1 MKTGGSLALSA
12 CLVLASQTNAAT
24 NDSVLVASSEDRLR
38 IDAGADFRIRQ
49 EIMDNLPGLPGG
61 GPYAMTTTD
70 RVKFRNQI
78 RMRPR
83 VWLAAECGPFRLYAR
98 LADEFREYPT
108 LNTPR
113 TERMYNFP
121 DEVFLDNLYLDGSG
135 LEVKWLRP
143 IGIEK
148 VDFRVGRQ
156 DLFERGHSIYGLDR
170 IIVEGTPTDGSRSF
184 YSDMVRTT
192 LHFDETRRL
201 DAFCLYDS
209 GVSDIR
215 WGTRESRGRSLNCLN
230 MMDSNDLDEWGAGLI
245 YSQEAFGGVLPFK
258 LYSIFKRTTGHTKSS
273 SSAGETWV
281 SPKEITTL
289 GVWMEPWLL
298 ENVWS
303 LELEAAKQLGRIV
316 EGNREAGG
324 CMAYAELKYR
334 PPLVKSF
341 KPVLSTSVTYY
352 SGDKHRTGDDDSD
365 TAWDPMWAR
374 YTQDS
379 EMLVYG
385 SLYENCYWSNMI
397 SAKAKLAMTFGPH
410 HGMYLYSGPMFA
422 AVQDDLGT
430 RDGDGSLFK
439 GLLTAARYDFPI
451 RLAPKGATG
460 FDRIEVVAHVVG
472 EIFNPG
478 GYFESQKPAYFFRW
492 QVDFRF

>member
-1 MKTGGSLALSA
+1 MKTGGALALLA
-12 CLVLASQTNAAT
+12 CLALTGRIGAAT
-24 NDSVLVASSEDRLR
+24 NDSVFVAYAEDSWR

-83 VWLAAECGPFRLYAR
+83 VWLEFERGPFRLYTR
-98 LADEFREYPT
+98 LADEFREYPSVHT
-108 LNTPR
+108 SR
-113 TERMYNFP
+113 KERKYNFP
-121 DEVFLDNLYLDGSG
+121 DEVFLDNLYLDGCG
-135 LEVKWLRP
+135 LETEWLRP
-143 IGIEK
+143 FGVEK
-148 VDFRVGRQ
+148 VDFRIGRQ
-156 DLFERGHSIYGLDR
+156 DLMERGHSIYGLDR

-192 LHFDETRRL
+192 LHFDDAKRL
-201 DAFCLYDS
+201 DVFGLYDS
-209 GVSDIR
+209 GFCDIR
-215 WGTRESRGRSLNCLN
+215 WGTPESRGRSLNCLN
-230 MMDSNDLDEWGAGLI
+230 MTDSNDLDEWGAGLV
-245 YSQEAFGGVLPFK
+245 YSQKAFGGALPFK
-258 LYSIFKRTTGHTKSS
+258 LYSVFKRTTGHTKTST
-273 SSAGETWV
+273 AGEVHV

-289 GVWMEPWLL
+289 GVWMEPWLV
-298 ENVWS
+298 EDVWG
-303 LELEAAKQLGRIV
+303 LELETAKQLGRV
-316 EGNREAGG
+316 VSGNREAGG
-324 CMAYAELKYR
+324 CMAHAELKYR
-334 PPLVKSF
+334 PALVKSF
-341 KPVLSTSVTYY
+341 KPVLSMAVTYY
-352 SGDKHRTGDDDSD
+352 SGDKHRTDADDSD

-385 SLYENCYWSNMI
+385 TLYENCYWSNMVY
-397 SAKAKLAMTFGPH
+397 AKSKLSMTFGPR

-430 RDGDGSLFK
+430 RDGDGTLFK

-460 FDRIEVVAHVVG
+460 VDRIEVFAHLVG
-472 EIFNPG
+472 EVFNPG
-478 GYFESQKPAYFFRW
+478 GYFESRKPAYFFRW